1 MGSSLSQV
9 QLKHRDELLSLV
21 KKANYLQKAN
31 GTNVYPL
38 SKKYLDDFL
47 SYVQQHCPA
56 YPAEGTLK
64 RSSWERMGKWMHE
77 PPRAPPQIICSWH
90 AVMAALNILFPDDS
104 IQSSSDPPSAE
115 LCPVAASAPPPYSTP
130 PLDSSPNPSSPLPPS
145 AMATDPP
152 VRNAFQSA
160 LAEGKLSVDDLSC
173 FPMILQ
179 TPAAGGNPVPHY
191 TPLEWTLLKELKTA
205 ASKYGIDSPY
215 TRQLLANI
223 STHHLVLA
231 SEWKAIASML
241 LSPASLA
248 TWHNEFCLSINAAA
262 AAGLPAGVTLDH
274 LLCQGTVQNPAQEI
288 TMGAGGYPI
297 MREAALNAFKRLPNT
312 SQPTHSFTSILQGP
326 SEPYT
331 SFIDHLTDAISR
343 QVDNI
348 AAQSELLMRLAVA
361 NANVD
366 CQKILKPLQVL
377 PTQNLADLF
386 ALLGCPKIL
395 KTDNG
400 PAYTS
405 SAFSEFCHHWSINHK
420 FGIPFN
426 SQGQAIVERANQTLK
441 QALDRYTGSK
451 GISPPNLPTLQN
463 LLNVCLY
470 TLNFLNLTGNPP
482 SSAVSRHFTKPSL
495 PTARPLVYYRQLPDP
510 AWKGPAE
517 LITWGRDI
525 NQI

>member
-1 MGSSLSQV
+1 MYILC
-9 QLKHRDELLSLV
+9 
-21 KKANYLQKAN
+21 QK
-31 GTNVYPL
+31 
-38 SKKYLDDFL
+38 SIWMIFF
-47 SYVQQHCPA
+47 SYVQQLCPT

-77 PPRAPPQIICSWH
+77 PPRAPPQMICSWR
-90 AVMAALNILFPDDS
+90 AIMAALNIFFPDDS

-115 LCPVAASAPPPYSTP
+115 LCPVTASAPPPYSTP

-152 VRNAFQSA
+152 VRNAFQSS
-160 LAEGKLSVDDLSC
+160 LAEGKLSADDLSC

-179 TPAAGGNPVPHY
+179 TSAAGGNPVPHY

-205 ASKYGIDSPY
+205 ASKYGIDSLY

-248 TWHNEFCLSINAAA
+248 TWHNEFRLGINAAA
-262 AAGLPAGVTLDH
+262 AAGLPAGVTLDN

-288 TMGAGGYPI
+288 TMGAEGDPI

-331 SFIDHLTDAISR
+331 SFIDRLTDAISR
-343 QVDNI
+343 QCLGTINWARPFLSISTNDLSPLFS
-348 AAQSELLMRLAVA
+348 ALTGCQQPA
-361 NANVD
+361 
-366 CQKILKPLQVL
+366 QKIPLTKEQK
-377 PTQNLADLF
+377 D
-386 ALLGCPKIL
+386 LLGCPKIL

-441 QALDRYTGSK
+441 QALDQYTGSK

-482 SSAVSRHFTKPSL
+482 SSAMSRHFTKPSL
-495 PTARPLVYYRQLPDP
+495 PTTYLWLNGTSRAL
-510 AWKGPAE
+510 WSTGGNF
-517 LITWGRDI
+517 TT
-525 NQI
+525 

>member
-1 MGSSLSQV
+1 MFNNTAPRIPRKALLNVPLGNGWGNGCMNHLGLRLRLFVLGVPLWPPLIFSFPMILSNLPQTHLPLNSV
-9 QLKHRDELLSLV
+9 LLLPRH
-21 KKANYLQKAN
+21 LHP
-31 GTNVYPL
+31 T
-38 SKKYLDDFL
+38 
-47 SYVQQHCPA
+47 
-56 YPAEGTLK
+56 
-64 RSSWERMGKWMHE
+64 
-77 PPRAPPQIICSWH
+77 PP
-90 AVMAALNILFPDDS
+90 
-104 IQSSSDPPSAE
+104 
-115 LCPVAASAPPPYSTP
+115 P
-130 PLDSSPNPSSPLPPS
+130 PLDSSPNPSSLLPPS
-145 AMATDPP
+145 STATDPP

-160 LAEGKLSVDDLSC
+160 LVEGKLSADDLSC

-191 TPLEWTLLKELKTA
+191 TPLEWALLKELKTA

-223 STHHLVLA
+223 STHHLGLA

-248 TWHNEFCLSINAAA
+248 TWHNEFRLGINAAA

-288 TMGAGGYPI
+288 TMGAGGYPF

-331 SFIDHLTDAISR
+331 SFIDRLTDAISR

-348 AAQSELLMRLAVA
+348 CLGTINWARPFMSISTNDLSPLFSALTGCQQPA
-361 NANVD
+361 
-366 CQKILKPLQVL
+366 QKIPLTKEQK
-377 PTQNLADLF
+377 D
-386 ALLGCPKIL
+386 LLGCPKIL

-405 SAFSEFCHHWSINHK
+405 SAFSEFCHHWSINHE

-441 QALDRYTGSK
+441 QALDQYTGSK

-463 LLNVCLY
+463 LLNVCFY

-482 SSAVSRHFTKPSL
+482 SSAVSHHFTKPSL

-517 LITWGRDI
+517 LITWGRC
-525 NQI
+525 NSVT